1 MSNNLDDDILDNLKE
16 YNWEI
21 NNFEDLTQSDCYHT
35 CSPTLD
41 LDIKIEI
48 NEVDLTKEEETHN
61 EPEPSTSE
69 ASRVRTT
76 NRLKTQTLKV
86 TTKKSK

>member
-1 MSNNLDDDILDNLKE
+1 MSDDLDDDMNDLED

-21 NNFEDLTQSDCYHT
+21 NNFEDLTQSDCNHT

-48 NEVDLTKEEETHN
+48 DKVDLTKEEETHN
-61 EPEPSTSE
+61 KPEPLTSK
-69 ASRVRTT
+69 ATMSLR
-76 NRLKTQTLKV
+76 
-86 TTKKSK
+86 

>member
-21 NNFEDLTQSDCYHT
+21 NNFEDLTQSDCNHT

-41 LDIKIEI
+41 LVIKIEI
-48 NEVDLTKEEETHN
+48 DKVDLTKEEETHN
-61 EPEPSTSE
+61 EPFF
-69 ASRVRTT
+69 
-76 NRLKTQTLKV
+76 LGKV
-86 TTKKSK
+86 YFVDFDLDVQIRGR